1 MNPAKSIVFESVG
14 HADLEW
20 CAPLPPNQPDA
31 WFATL
36 EGRPPR
42 TVVDLGCGTGAF
54 LRSWS
59 AANRGWTVGIDH
71 ASRCVDAARSRSG
84 GIGQWVVGDA
94 ADWAGS
100 HRNAAD
106 LVVCIGVEDLGG
118 SWREMLKLC
127 NNVGRRGKWALVGVT
142 VRDEREAWN
151 FIPELAEQIPTL
163 HELQSAIRILG
174 WRPADVDTA
183 DAQAWQRY
191 DEVWRQSIDDWC
203 SAHPGDPDVPQFRE
217 RLDRGRRLFDAL
229 GADALTFVTV
239 LARI

>member
-1 MNPAKSIVFESVG
+1 MKPATSIVFESVG

-20 CAPLPPNQPDA
+20 CAPMPPNQPDA
-31 WFATL
+31 WFAAL
-36 EGRPPR
+36 EQRPPR

-71 ASRCVDAARSRSG
+71 AARCVDAARARSG
-84 GIGQWVVGDA
+84 GVGQWVVGDA
-94 ADWAGS
+94 ADWAAS

-127 NNVGRRGKWALVGVT
+127 NNVGRRGKWALIGVT

-163 HELQSAIRILG
+163 HELQNAIRVLG
-174 WRPADVDTA
+174 WRPSSVDTA
-183 DAQAWQRY
+183 DAEAWQRY
-191 DEVWRQSIDDWC
+191 DDVWRQSIYAWC
-203 SAHPGDPDVPQFRE
+203 FANPDNPDVPQFRE
-217 RLDRGRRLFDAL
+217 RLRGGRRLFEAL

>member
-1 MNPAKSIVFESVG
+1 VG